1 MSMGKP
7 LKLWAVNVISF
18 VLFSLLAVT
27 GLVNWLVLP
36 HGGGGRQGLL
46 IVTRHLLM
54 EVHAWLAML
63 FLLAIAIHLVLH
75 GSYIKANLEKSGLL
89 KKEKQAATADRRQA

>member
-1 MSMGKP
+1 MTMGKP
-7 LKLWAVNVISF
+7 LKLWMVNVTSF

-36 HGGGGRQGLL
+36 HGSGRQEGIL

-63 FLLAIAIHLVLH
+63 FLVAIVTHLVLH
-75 GSYIKANLEKSGLL
+75 WPYIKANLNKYGLL
-89 KKEKQAATADRRQA
+89 KR

>member
-1 MSMGKP
+1 MGKP
-7 LKLWAVNVISF
+7 LKLWAVNIVSF

-36 HGGGGRQGLL
+36 HGGGRREGIL

-63 FLLAIAIHLVLH
+63 FLVAIAIHLVLH
-75 GSYIKANLEKSGLL
+75 GSYIKANLKKSGLL
-89 KKEKQAATADRRQA
+89 KKEKQAAAADRRQA